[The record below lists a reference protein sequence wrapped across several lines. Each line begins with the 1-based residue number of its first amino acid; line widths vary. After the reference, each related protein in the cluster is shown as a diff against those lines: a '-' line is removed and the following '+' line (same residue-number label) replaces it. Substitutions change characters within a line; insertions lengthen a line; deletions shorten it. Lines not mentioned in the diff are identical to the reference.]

1 MITSNLNNQFAF
13 LFYNKIYLDF
23 YMNDD
28 MLVEMLK
35 GFELQPLPGA
45 HVLVMKF
52 KLRGISIDFIY
63 ANISLWVVP

>member
-1 MITSNLNNQFAF
+1 
-13 LFYNKIYLDF
+13 
-23 YMNDD
+23 MNDD